1 MNSDTGLDLTLF
13 EKLVEIHAREPDC
26 CARLRALTADLAAF
40 QTHMPALEAWLEKTE
55 EDQPKKQPD
64 TGLPDGFYEL
74 YVLAVKLAP
83 LYRLFQSEPRL
94 SQVSDVEQ
102 LAILLA
108 MADLRPSSGEVMFVS
123 DDRLMNRLAWLANQT
138 QIPTADE
145 LLSADLAR
153 VGDLESTQPPIYQAL
168 HALAEEPGYAAEI
181 ASVEAHLEGR
191 FLSGD
196 GTGPALSPQAQ
207 NLLDQVE
214 AADVGDP
221 DRPTA
226 DHFLREPRFSEML
239 AEEILLYSSL
249 QPSLAGVEGL
259 MNVELL
265 KIASAQQKSS
275 FQAQHALKRL
285 SDKEWRYIR
294 RNYSLRR
301 DAVLQF
307 RERREF
313 AKIHALRLTWP
324 DLARLARTDFSD
336 LLALERW
343 LLANKPQQDERK
355 GRIWERYQSY
365 KTEERDRLERFLRLR
380 PHFQSIDPGRL
391 REIFESAT
399 SVAAAE
405 AIAPLPEAAAP
416 PAEAVPTDLVQTYE
430 PFVLRVE
437 PADGGFK
444 VKVVES
450 ILGEA
455 ESSLLQVPW
464 DLSELDAKLSRLQ
477 FQATRDLQPSAA
489 PPTRAVAPADHT
501 AEIIQDIGR
510 KMYDFTFP
518 PGPVRELLL
527 GSLTRETRQRFLLDV
542 FAVPELIALPWESIY
557 LPSQRQHL
565 ALSPRYS
572 VVRRLQTDPQSRPRT
587 GLGSTLRLLAV
598 MASPVDAPPLNIEEE
613 AAELKS
619 VLAPAMERGQAEL
632 VLLEHATYDGLM
644 RALRTFRPHV
654 FHFVGHGVF
663 NPASGVDSGEGAIVL
678 EDEQKRTFF
687 LEADQLSVLLNQS
700 GVSLGVLNGCDTGVS
715 DRNDAMTSTAAAL
728 VQAGVPAVIATMR
741 PVVDQAA
748 LRFAREFYRAFV
760 DGLLL
765 EQAMVEARKALYIER
780 FDWSVYVLYT
790 GVDELEWLALERRR
804 TVEQAPV
811 RENQ

>member
-1 MNSDTGLDLTLF
+1 MISDPGLDLTLF
-13 EKLVEIHAREPDC
+13 EKLVEIHARKPDC
-26 CARLRALTADLAAF
+26 CARLRTLTADLAAF
-40 QTHMPALEAWLEKTE
+40 QVHMPALEAWLEKTE
-55 EDQPKKQPD
+55 EDQPKEQPD

-74 YVLAVKLAP
+74 YVLVVNLAP

-94 SQVSDVEQ
+94 SQASDVEQ
-102 LAILLA
+102 LAILLTLT
-108 MADLRPSSGEVMFVS
+108 DLRPSSGEVMFVS
-123 DDRLMNRLAWLANQT
+123 DDPLMNRLARLANQT

-145 LLSADLAR
+145 LLSADLSR
-153 VGDLESTQPPIYQAL
+153 MGDLASTHPPIYQAL
-168 HALAEEPGYAAEI
+168 HVLAQEPGYAAQI

-196 GTGPALSPQAQ
+196 SAGPALNPQAQ
-207 NLLDQVE
+207 YLLDQIE
-214 AADVGDP
+214 DADAGDP
-221 DRPTA
+221 NRATA
-226 DHFLREPRFSEML
+226 EHFLREPRFSEML
-239 AEEILLYSSL
+239 AEEVLLYGSLQSSL
-249 QPSLAGVEGL
+249 PAVEGL
-259 MNVELL
+259 MNVELF
-265 KIASAQQKSS
+265 KIASVQQKSS
-275 FQAQHALKRL
+275 FQAQHALKSL
-285 SDKEWRYIR
+285 PDEEWRYIR
-294 RNYSLRR
+294 RNYTLRR
-301 DAVLQF
+301 QAVLQF

-343 LLANKPQQDERK
+343 LLANKPQQEERR
-355 GRIWERYQSY
+355 GRIWERYESY

-380 PHFQSIDPGRL
+380 PHFQSIDPRRL

-405 AIAPLPEAAAP
+405 AIAPAPEPVAPAAEP
-416 PAEAVPTDLVQTYE
+416 IPSDLVQTYE

-437 PADGGFK
+437 HADGGFK

-450 ILGEA
+450 ILGAA
-455 ESSLLQVPW
+455 ESDFLQLPW
-464 DLSELDAKLSRLQ
+464 DLSELNTKLSRLQ
-477 FQATRDLQPSAA
+477 FQATRGPQRGAA
-489 PPTRAVAPADHT
+489 PPTRAIAPAEQT

-510 KMYDFTFP
+510 EMYDFTFP
-518 PGPVRELLL
+518 PGPVRELVL
-527 GSLTRETRQRFLLDV
+527 GSLARETRQRFLLDL
-542 FAVPELIALPWESIY
+542 FAVPDLIALPWESIY

-572 VVRRLQTDPQSRPRT
+572 LVRRLQADPQSRPRT
-587 GLGSTLRLLAV
+587 SLGSTLRLLAV
-598 MASPVDAPPLNIEEE
+598 LANPVDAPPLKTEEE

-619 VLAPAMERGQAEL
+619 ILAPAIERGQAEL
-632 VLLEHATYDGLM
+632 VLLEHATYAGLM

-663 NPASGVDSGEGAIVL
+663 NPVSGANIGEGAIIL
-678 EDEQKRTFF
+678 EDEQSRSFF

-715 DRNDAMTSTAAAL
+715 DRNDALTSTAAAL

-780 FDWSVYVLYT
+780 FDWSTYVLYA

-804 TVEQAPV
+804 TGEQSPA
-811 RENQ
+811 RGNN